1 MRRLICLLA
10 AAVLVAGPLATA
22 GHAMAEDHHG
32 KGGGRGH
39 EDNGGG
45 RWAGGGR
52 QGGGPPP
59 FRGNEGRGNEGR
71 GNEGRGNEGR
81 GGEAYR
87 GEAPRGYERADP
99 RIDPRYGYRG
109 EQRADPRYD
118 PRGYAPPPGAYSA
131 APRRGG
137 FLSPGGSA
145 PVIGDY
151 ERYRL
156 RPPPPGYDW
165 VHTPR
170 GAALVSRS
178 TGQVFDVVPY

>member
-1 MRRLICLLA
+1 MRRLVCLFA

-22 GHAMAEDHHG
+22 GRAMADDHHG
-32 KGGGRGH
+32 GRREQGGGGH
-39 EDNGGG
+39 
-45 RWAGGGR
+45 WMGGGR
-52 QGGGPPP
+52 QGGPPA
-59 FRGNEGRGNEGR
+59 FRGEGRGNEGR
-71 GNEGRGNEGR
+71 GNEGRGNEG
-81 GGEAYR
+81 YR
-87 GEAPRGYERADP
+87 GEPFRNEAPRGYERADP
-99 RIDPRYGYRG
+99 RMDPRNAYRG

-118 PRGYAPPPGAYSA
+118 PRGYAPPPSAYSA

-137 FLSPGGSA
+137 FLSPGGGA

-170 GAALVSRS
+170 GAALVSRQ